1 MKFAPNIFLG
11 VLVYLLVLVSCG
23 HEKKSSPSPN
33 NDENQEN
40 PAVKSAD
47 SALRVI
53 PAHPPVPDTNSPN
66 RAKKKSNSDL
76 DTLRPI
82 KA

>member
-1 MKFAPNIFLG
+1 MVCLLIFG
-11 VLVYLLVLVSCG
+11 SCG
-23 HEKKSSPSPN
+23 QDKKYPKDQN
-33 NDENQEN
+33 KDENLER

-47 SALRVI
+47 SSDIVI
-53 PAHPPVPDTNSPN
+53 PVSPPVPDTNSPV
-66 RAKKKSNSDL
+66 RAKKNSKSDL